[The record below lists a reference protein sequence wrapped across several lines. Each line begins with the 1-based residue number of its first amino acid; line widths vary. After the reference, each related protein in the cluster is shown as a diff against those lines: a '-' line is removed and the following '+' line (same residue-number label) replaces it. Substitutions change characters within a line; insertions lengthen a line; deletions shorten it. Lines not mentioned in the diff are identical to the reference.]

1 MNGFSVQILLVKK
14 DQESGYWPRLTEEN
28 KKFNNITVDWNKYI
42 DEDEENE
49 EAGKGLNDWDPEMM
63 NSNSINFR
71 LSTRRLRRF

>member
-63 NSNSINFR
+63 NSNFINFR